1 MKTTRGKRRQ
11 GRRRRVDLHLKR
23 AILAGVLAL
32 LFSFAHAT
40 AQESDSQYS
49 KQQIE
54 DMYLKV
60 VYYYN
65 PKLSRNDAVRIVRGI
80 LFYSAPQ
87 MFGVDPR
94 LVVAVIA
101 VESRFQPNAVS
112 PKGAIGLGQLMPGTA
127 RQMGVRNPRD
137 IEQNIYGTVRYLRE
151 QYNRWAREE
160 TPLDYALASYNA
172 GPEAV
177 AKHRGIP
184 PYRETINYVK
194 KVKQLYKFFRYGR

>member
-1 MKTTRGKRRQ
+1 MN
-11 GRRRRVDLHLKR
+11 LHVKR
-23 AILAGVLAL
+23 AILLGLLAFV
-32 LFSFAHAT
+32 FSIAHVS
-40 AQESDSQYS
+40 AQENGSQYS
-49 KQQIE
+49 KQQVE
-54 DMYLKV
+54 EMYLKV

-65 PKLSRNDAVRIVRGI
+65 PKLSRNDAVRIVRSI
-80 LFYSAPQ
+80 LYYSAPQ

-101 VESRFQPNAVS
+101 VESRFQPNALS

-127 RQMGVRNPRD
+127 RQMGIKNPRN

-151 QYNRWAREE
+151 QYNRWAKEK

-177 AKHRGIP
+177 KKHSGIP

>member
-1 MKTTRGKRRQ
+1 MRIFEKK
-11 GRRRRVDLHLKR
+11 
-23 AILAGVLAL
+23 AILAGILLL
-32 LFSFAHAT
+32 LFSFSGAA
-40 AQESDSQYS
+40 AQDGGAQYTRE
-49 KQQIE
+49 QIE

-65 PKLSRNDAVRIVRGI
+65 PRLSRNDAVTIVRSI
-80 LFYSAPQ
+80 LYHCGPQ

-101 VESRFQPNAVS
+101 VESRFKPNAVS

-127 RQMGVRNPRD
+127 RQMGVANPRD

-151 QYNRWAREE
+151 QYNRWESEAA
-160 TPLDYALASYNA
+160 PLDYALASYNA

-177 AKHRGIP
+177 ARHRGIP
-184 PYRETINYVK
+184 PYNETINYVK
-194 KVKQLYKFFRYGR
+194 KVKQLYRFFRYGR